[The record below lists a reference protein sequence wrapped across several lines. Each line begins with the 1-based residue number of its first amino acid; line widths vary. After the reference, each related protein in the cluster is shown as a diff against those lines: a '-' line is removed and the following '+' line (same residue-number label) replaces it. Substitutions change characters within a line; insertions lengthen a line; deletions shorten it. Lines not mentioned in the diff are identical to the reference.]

1 MSPHSLFVSAREDK
15 TRALC
20 IAYESRR
27 PIDFDQRANIAGR
40 PNEPHVHP
48 IHATSQGVIM
58 TEETQTETRTEEH
71 KVRGEN
77 LVGKVKEII
86 HEGNVRRISI
96 RNDEGKELIE
106 IPLTIGVVGTLLLP
120 AWAAIGAIAAL
131 VTNCSIVVER
141 EDEEDD

>member
-1 MSPHSLFVSAREDK
+1 
-15 TRALC
+15 
-20 IAYESRR
+20 
-27 PIDFDQRANIAGR
+27 
-40 PNEPHVHP
+40 
-48 IHATSQGVIM
+48 M
-58 TEETQTETRTEEH
+58 TEATETETRTEEH

-77 LVGKVKEII
+77 LVGKIKEII

-96 RNDEGKELIE
+96 RDEDGKELIE

-141 EDEEDD
+141 HEDEQE

>member
-1 MSPHSLFVSAREDK
+1 
-15 TRALC
+15 
-20 IAYESRR
+20 
-27 PIDFDQRANIAGR
+27 
-40 PNEPHVHP
+40 
-48 IHATSQGVIM
+48 M
-58 TEETQTETRTEEH
+58 TEEVETETRTEEH

-77 LVGKVKEII
+77 LVSKIKEII

-96 RNDEGKELIE
+96 RDDSGKELIE

-141 EDEEDD
+141 EED